1 MTTHNWEVEFY
12 ETKSGRCPIQD
23 FLGSLQ
29 AKDRVFAV
37 RGLERLELFGPEL
50 RRPHVDY
57 LRDDIYELRVQTPG
71 GGLRLFYFFF
81 DRRKIVMTHAIRKKT
96 GQVPPAEIDRA
107 IAYRSEYM
115 EQQKRKVRG

>member
-12 ETKSGRCPIQD
+12 ETRSGRCPVRE

-29 AKDRVFAV
+29 AKERVFAV
-37 RGLERLELFGPEL
+37 RGLERLEMFGPEL

-81 DRRKIVMTHAIRKKT
+81 DRRKIVMTHGIRKKA

-107 IAYRSEYM
+107 ITYRTDYL
-115 EQQKRKVRG
+115 EQHKRKLEG